1 MPDSARQKWFA
12 HMLGVG
18 LDQKILSP
26 GQLVVFVTPEV
37 LAHHLPPDVM
47 TRVLA
52 SALAAGQRGD
62 QLTPDRLFETLNPE
76 VLADNVPLEVL
87 WRCIDAGAERA
98 GIPGDRPAE
107 GMRS

>member
-26 GQLVVFVTPEV
+26 SQLVVHVTPEV

-47 TRVLA
+47 TKVIT
-52 SALAAGQRGD
+52 SALAAGQRGE
-62 QLTPDRLFETLNPE
+62 QTTPDRLFESLNPD
-76 VLADNVPLEVL
+76 VMVDHVPLEVL
-87 WRCIDAGAERA
+87 WRSIDAGAEKA
-98 GIPGDRPAE
+98 GIADKSE
-107 GMRS
+107 GVKP